1 MKQFHANY
9 LQKLT
14 TFHFKTATRFLI
26 TYFLFTS
33 LSATHFSPHQVLN
46 TIYENN
52 LKI

>member
-9 LQKLT
+9 LQKWT
-14 TFHFKTATRFLI
+14 TFHIKTATRFLI
-26 TYFLFTS
+26 TLFPFTV
-33 LSATHFSPHQVLN
+33 LSVANFSPHQVLN